1 MAEEKPAEAKAA
13 TEKKP
18 EQKKKDENTR
28 KPSALKRDIQ
38 SEQRRQRNGSY
49 RSSVLTAIRG
59 FEASLANKEA
69 PEALKAKLNT
79 VYSLMDKGVKKG
91 VYKPNKAART
101 KSRLTAR
108 AKAT

>member
-1 MAEEKPAEAKAA
+1 MADEKKAA
-13 TEKKP
+13 KV
-18 EQKKKDENTR
+18 R

-38 SEQRRQRNGSY
+38 SEKRRLRNRSY

-59 FEASLANKEA
+59 FETSLAQKEA
-69 PEALKAKLNT
+69 PEAVKAKLNT

-91 VYKPNKAART
+91 IYKSNKAART

-108 AKAT
+108 FAAT